1 MLLSA
6 CSNGSATADA
16 PTASTGVPPA
26 IVVILRLVVP
36 LSMFRWPVGGMFA
49 AIMADNIDTVL
60 IRVIGP
66 GTLESHT
73 LADKLLDTY
82 LLTLFLFFSLRWK
95 DSTARFTSVALFSY
109 RMIGVIVLSITGDRS
124 LLFIFLNLFEFFFIY
139 QSVTMKW
146 WPHLQVNGFR
156 RLTLVLPILL
166 VPKLVQEYILHVS
179 EFNLMCWLYMNTL
192 EFTEPYLWSGFKGW
206 C

>member
-1 MLLSA
+1 
-6 CSNGSATADA
+6 
-16 PTASTGVPPA
+16 
-26 IVVILRLVVP
+26 
-36 LSMFRWPVGGMFA
+36 MFRWPVGGMFA

-66 GTLESHT
+66 GTLESYT

-156 RLTLVLPILL
+156 RLTLVLPALL

-179 EFNLMCWLYMNTL
+179 EFNFMCWLYMNTL
-192 EFTEPYLWSGFKGW
+192 ELTEPYLWSGFKSW